1 MGFEFLVS
9 CFGLESRI
17 SLLPLSPTTVP
28 GLSFRDSFP
37 GLTFHLLLTNPIAHQ
52 LLPSFTFLYS
62 IQYNFFFNP
71 QYIEQDLA
79 LARTQENIY

>member
-37 GLTFHLLLTNPIAHQ
+37 GLTFHLLLTNSNVHSSPELLTQALSQ
-52 LLPSFTFLYS
+52 LPSLFVTKVLDKY
-62 IQYNFFFNP
+62 
-71 QYIEQDLA
+71 
-79 LARTQENIY
+79 